1 MWKIGWKKRRHWFV
15 KIIEFHNTQLCIWWA
30 ACFGT
35 LIFAFV
41 ISTVC
46 GDHFSLFFTSVRSQT
61 PNLERTMSS
70 HTDNF
75 PKILPRRCLQ
85 SSTAA
90 VQPVP
95 GKVFAFAFARASH
108 EYDYGPFRTRETQT
122 NSKATKCKLQWI
134 QKLTK
139 VNIPLFKRD
148 PTCVTSSKLKPWWVL
163 KFGLNKFVQIVVPS
177 LVWASTSSTRWERK
191 VVEPVAAGIPF
202 CWISGHPSGLFTR
215 CHKYWNCRLKSETLQ
230 GLIWCN
236 DVADCN
242 LSFMRFIV
250 SPQSSSLTTT
260 HPTIDQSIQRCTTFS
275 NDDNPKRIVGE
286 IIALR
291 YFSRNFKETCL
302 LIKVSLCL
310 WNFSQTTRKRWANSA
325 WILVGKFP
333 VKIQPKHLCL
343 QASWSTS
350 AKSFPISTCKGV
362 SKTVV
367 VKNSY
372 FWRGSL
378 QTHVSQ
384 FHHQQFNHLD

>member
-1 MWKIGWKKRRHWFV
+1 MG
-15 KIIEFHNTQLCIWWA
+15 IIFPYSSDLCAHKPLIWREPWVPTRIIFQKSYRVIVCKA
-30 ACFGT
+30 ARLLCNQCR
-35 LIFAFV
+35 AK
-41 ISTVC
+41 
-46 GDHFSLFFTSVRSQT
+46 FSLSLSLVRVTNMTTVLSG
-61 PNLERTMSS
+61 
-70 HTDNF
+70 H
-75 PKILPRRCLQ
+75 
-85 SSTAA
+85 
-90 VQPVP
+90 
-95 GKVFAFAFARASH
+95 GKH
-108 EYDYGPFRTRETQT
+108 KQIQ
-122 NSKATKCKLQWI
+122 KQTKCKLQWI

-148 PTCVTSSKLKPWWVL
+148 PTCVTSSKLKPWWLL

-177 LVWASTSSTRWERK
+177 LVWASTSSAWWERK

-260 HPTIDQSIQRCTTFS
+260 HPTIDQSILRCTTFS

-310 WNFSQTTRKRWANSA
+310 WNFTQTTRKQWANSVS
-325 WILVGKFP
+325 ILVGKFP
-333 VKIQPKHLCL
+333 VKIQPKHLCV

-350 AKSFPISTCKGV
+350 AK
-362 SKTVV
+362 
-367 VKNSY
+367 
-372 FWRGSL
+372 
-378 QTHVSQ
+378 
-384 FHHQQFNHLD
+384 